1 MLNLSQRSMT
11 WFWKLSELWAMNLMN
26 CGNAIAIPCFW
37 TGPYCPHFGCKSDQE
52 KPKDKQQ
59 QHNWRCFKRSVHS
72 KAHQRQMTQH
82 FVGLDKREKLDA
94 TTKKVLMTYN
104 AQNHQKRKK
113 KKACLELSCIKYNWM
128 KVKWVPIRTLSFSCL
143 RILCPPWN

>member
-1 MLNLSQRSMT
+1 MCTENDDVELVSKVNDMILKAVRVVSNEPD
-11 WFWKLSELWAMNLMN
+11 ELWKCHCHSLLLNWPLLSSL
-26 CGNAIAIPCFW
+26 
-37 TGPYCPHFGCKSDQE
+37 GCKSDQE

-113 KKACLELSCIKYNWM
+113 KKACLELSCIKYN
-128 KVKWVPIRTLSFSCL
+128 
-143 RILCPPWN
+143 